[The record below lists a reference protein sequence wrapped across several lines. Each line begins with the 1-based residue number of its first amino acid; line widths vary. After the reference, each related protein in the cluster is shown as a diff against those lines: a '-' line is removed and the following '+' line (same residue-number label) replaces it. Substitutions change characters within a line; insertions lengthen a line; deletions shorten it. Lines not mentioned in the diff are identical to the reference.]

1 MDEISRHAGSRLR
14 LTLGCFL
21 SYFIVSGLISQI
33 GVVTSPMAVHFGRAL
48 TDVAGQFTWLS
59 MGVSL
64 GSLLSLVCFEWVG
77 LRRCLLVC
85 YALAA
90 CALLVLV
97 GVDRWAVLG
106 PALGIVGVF
115 CGLGLN
121 ASAVT
126 LALTWSDQNRP
137 RILLLTDV
145 CFAAAGIVM
154 APLAARLVGAGLPWN
169 ASYTVLAL
177 LCLVLLAVVASNR
190 YPPSAREA
198 GVAVAQERW
207 PLAAWLCGAGL
218 LFYLFGQVT
227 MLIWLPADAASRLSM
242 DSTAGAALISRY
254 WTGMVVGQLLLVLL
268 LLRHFSLRA
277 LLPVVVALSALV
289 SFGLWSATTAREAL
303 WATTLLGLCNAGV
316 LKLTLSFGATLVR
329 HPQRIVTALLFSGSF
344 GQAVC
349 PYISARFVAWFDS
362 TAALELTSV
371 CAVLMALCIGAACL
385 RGPARLPVALPA
397 D

>member
-1 MDEISRHAGSRLR
+1 MNAIAPRTVKRLR
-14 LTLGCFL
+14 LTLGSFL
-21 SYFIVSGLISQI
+21 GYFIVSGLISQI
-33 GVVTSPMAVHFGRAL
+33 GVLTAPMAQHFGRAV

-59 MGVSL
+59 MGVSI
-64 GSLLSLVCFEWVG
+64 GSLASLICFEWFG
-77 LRRCLLVC
+77 LRRCLLLC
-85 YALAA
+85 YCAAA

-97 GVDRWAVLG
+97 GVDRWGVLG
-106 PALGIVGVF
+106 PALGAVGVF

-126 LALTWSDQNRP
+126 LALIWSDQGRP

-154 APLAARLVGAGLPWN
+154 APLATRLIGAGLPWS
-169 ASYTVLAL
+169 ASYAVLAL
-177 LCLVLLAVVASNR
+177 LCLLLLAVVAGNR

-198 GVAVAQERW
+198 GIAVAHERW
-207 PLAAWLCGAGL
+207 PAAAWLCGAGL
-218 LFYLFGQVT
+218 VFYLFGQVT
-227 MLIWLPADAASRLSM
+227 MLIWLPADAAARLGL
-242 DSTAGAALISRY
+242 DSTVGAELISRY
-254 WTGMVVGQLLLVLL
+254 WTGMVIGQLLLVLL
-268 LLRHFSLRA
+268 LRFFGLRV
-277 LLPVVVALSALV
+277 LLPAAVMLSALA
-289 SFGLWSATTAREAL
+289 SFGLWTADTAAAAL

-349 PYISARFVAWFDS
+349 PYLSARLVAWFDS
-362 TAALELTSV
+362 TAALQLASA
-371 CAVLMALCIGAACL
+371 CAVLMALCLAAACA
-385 RGPARLPVALPA
+385 RGFGRIAAPVPS